1 VKQWDIYTYDPGFGN
16 HPAVI
21 LSHPDRVTN
30 KPLVEILV
38 CSSQRANR
46 PANPMEVLLDSAD
59 GLNWETIC
67 KCDLILS
74 VDKSDLHQHR
84 GQVTVERQRQIIS
97 TIIRS
102 HNWVL

>member
-1 VKQWDIYTYDPGFGN
+1 VKQWDIYTYDPGYGS

-21 LSHPDRVTN
+21 LSHPDRVDN

-38 CSSQRANR
+38 CSSQQANR
-46 PANPMEVLLDSAD
+46 PANPMEVLLDLAD

-74 VDKSDLHQHR
+74 VNKIDLHQQR
-84 GQVTVERQRQIIS
+84 GQVTIERQRQIIS

-102 HNWVL
+102 HNWLL